1 MTKVCIRN
9 YEMAIV
15 VMLGSVCYAHKGFQY
30 VVNYHQLLSSIW
42 WLKKIMLIC
51 ARNQYNIVKQLS
63 Y

>member
-1 MTKVCIRN
+1 
-9 YEMAIV
+9 MALV

-42 WLKKIMLIC
+42 WLKKIMLIY
-51 ARNQYNIVKQLS
+51 ARNEYNIVKQLS